1 MKVLKPFTLRIFFY
15 QANFKLRGTES
26 CVECGLKIILRAC
39 SGFNDVVDNNG
50 TAKQGDSDLTE
61 VVAAGLKEI
70 ECERLA

>member
-1 MKVLKPFTLRIFFY
+1 
-15 QANFKLRGTES
+15 
-26 CVECGLKIILRAC
+26 VECGLKIILRAC